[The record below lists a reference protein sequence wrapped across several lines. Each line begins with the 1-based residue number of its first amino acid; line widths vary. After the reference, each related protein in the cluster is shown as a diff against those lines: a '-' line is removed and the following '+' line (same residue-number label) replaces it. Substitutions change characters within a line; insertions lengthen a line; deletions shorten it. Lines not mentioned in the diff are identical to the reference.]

1 MNTIFNKYY
10 NSTNHEINNI
20 LSYIIG
26 HLPADFAGL
35 KFALVAVGLVGV
47 VAALVFT
54 LVTVT
59 TVTLLPCLHQTIT
72 TDGLARLCT
81 NTHRK
86 E

>member
-1 MNTIFNKYY
+1 M
-10 NSTNHEINNI
+10 S
-20 LSYIIG
+20 SIIG

-35 KFALVAVGLVGV
+35 EFALVAVGLVGV

-59 TVTLLPCLHQTIT
+59 TVTLLPCLHQTVT